1 MEGSRTKCPDPFSPL
16 GPLTTHIKQLEDH
29 VVDRKLGFD
38 NSRRLGSES

>member
-1 MEGSRTKCPDPFSPL
+1 MEGSRTKRPNPLSPL
-16 GPLTTHIKQLEDH
+16 GPLTTHVKQLEDH